1 MVEVGKAVYD
11 GHLGC
16 ISELLDL
23 LVGEGT
29 HHYGVYVAGEDTAR
43 IRGGLALAHLY
54 LLRQEVEGVAAQLVH
69 ADLERD
75 AGAVG
80 GFLEDH
86 RERSAAQG
94 TVGDVGLLECLYLE
108 SFVEDELRL
117 LRGELGQSQ
126 AVATGEGRGGRRV
139 SFELGDHR

>member
-16 ISELLDL
+16 VSELLDL

-54 LLRQEVEGVAAQLVH
+54 LLRQQVEGVAAQLVH
-69 ADLERD
+69 SDLEGD

-86 RERSAAQG
+86 RERPSSQG
-94 TVGDVGLLECLYLE
+94 PVGDARPLQGLYLRGL
-108 SFVEDELRL
+108 VED
-117 LRGELGQSQ
+117 
-126 AVATGEGRGGRRV
+126 
-139 SFELGDHR
+139 